1 MKIQTARSI
10 LDRLINNKR
19 LSDSEGI
26 AVAIGAQAID
36 LVVAHRASI
45 TAFTADYKQKNATTS
60 TRLRL
65 RPTDRFRRGDI
76 TPAEGTIA
84 RDLWESFPYIQ
95 ARSALQIRPRFLNKP
110 EIVVPDSYT
119 KRYPNY
125 HQSSYAY
132 TRYYI
137 LRGIRRKELILIR
150 DE

>member
-10 LDRLINNKR
+10 LDRLINNKH

-26 AVAIGAQAID
+26 ACAIGAQAID
-36 LVVAHRASI
+36 LAVAHRASI
-45 TAFTADYKQKNATTS
+45 TAFVSDYKQKNATTS

-65 RPTDRFRRGDI
+65 HDTDRFRRGDI

-95 ARSALQIRPRFLNKP
+95 ARSALQIRQRFLRHD
-110 EIVVPDSYT
+110 EIVVPDSFT
-119 KRYPNY
+119 ERYPNY
-125 HQSSYAY
+125 FDASYAY

-137 LRGIRRKELILIR
+137 LRGIRRKELILVR
-150 DE
+150 E